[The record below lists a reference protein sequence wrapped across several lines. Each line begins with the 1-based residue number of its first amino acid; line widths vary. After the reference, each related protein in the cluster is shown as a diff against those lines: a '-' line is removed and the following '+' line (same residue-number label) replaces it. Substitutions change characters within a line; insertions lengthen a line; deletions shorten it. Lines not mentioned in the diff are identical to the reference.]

1 MEQHP
6 FSIKERLH
14 SFSYAFEGLKLF
26 FTREHN
32 VRIHLA
38 VTLVTI
44 AMGFLVGL
52 SAMEWV
58 AIVLTIAVVLAAEAF
73 NTAVEYL
80 CNFVSPQKDQRIKA
94 IKDVA
99 AGAVLLC
106 AIAAVVVGLI
116 IFLPYWLSMI
126 R

>member
-58 AIVLTIAVVLAAEAF
+58 AIVLTIAVVLASEAF